1 MSVQTF
7 AAIDVGSYELVM
19 KIYQFSGKGGMKQ
32 IDHIR
37 HSIELGTDTYS
48 TGKISHERVDEL
60 CRVLSEFAAIM
71 KTYKVVAYRA
81 CGTSAIRETENR
93 IIVLE
98 QIKLRTGLTLDV
110 LSNSEQRFLH
120 YKSVASKGERFGQ
133 VIEKGTAI
141 VDVGGGSIQISLFD
155 KDSLVAT
162 QNIRLGILRMRE
174 MLGSLEAQTKN
185 YEHLIEE
192 LVDNQLLSFQSLYL
206 KDRDIKN
213 IIVVDDYIS
222 FIMQKLGK
230 EKKDNTITQQQ
241 YMAFVDILRIQTP
254 EQVAEYLGMPE
265 ENASLLTPSAILFK
279 RILEITG
286 AELLWA
292 PGVGLADGIAYD
304 YAQKNKL
311 IQVQHN
317 FENDIIACAENMGKR
332 YKGNRARN
340 AFLQQVA
347 LTIFDST
354 KKLHG
359 MGKRERLLLRIAALL
374 GDCGKFISLE
384 AMAESSYS
392 IIMATEIIGLSHMER
407 EIVANVVKYNKAT
420 FQYYNE
426 LAAESTL
433 DRKSYLTIAKLVAI
447 FRTADGV
454 CRSQRIKIK
463 DVKAMLKEDQLILT
477 VCSDEDLSLE
487 KGFFDRK
494 ARFFEEVFS
503 ITPVIK
509 QKRSLSNGR

>member
-1 MSVQTF
+1 MSIQTF
-7 AAIDVGSYELVM
+7 AAIDVGSYELAM
-19 KIYQFSGKGGMKQ
+19 KIYQFSGKGEMKQ

-60 CRVLSEFAAIM
+60 CQVLSEFADIM
-71 KTYKVVAYRA
+71 KSYKVAAYRA

-98 QIKLRTGLTLDV
+98 QIKLRTGLKVDV

-120 YKSVASKGERFGQ
+120 YKSVASKGERFDK

-174 MLGSLEAQTKN
+174 MLGAIEPLTKD

-241 YMAFVDILRIQTP
+241 YSAFVDILRIQTP

-317 FENDIIACAENMGKR
+317 FENDIVACAENMGKR
-332 YKGNRARN
+332 YKGNRTRN
-340 AFLQQVA
+340 VFVQQVA

-384 AMAESSYS
+384 SMAESSYS
-392 IIMATEIIGLSHMER
+392 IIMATEIIGLSHLER
-407 EIVANVVKYNKAT
+407 EVVANVVKYNKAT

-426 LAAESTL
+426 LSVASSL
-433 DRKSYLTIAKLVAI
+433 DKDSYLTIAKLVAI
-447 FRTADGV
+447 FRVADGV
-454 CRSQRIKIK
+454 CRSQRRKVQ
-463 DVKAMLKEDQLILT
+463 DVKASLKDDQLILM
-477 VCSDEDLSLE
+477 VYSDEDLSLE

-503 ITPVIK
+503 VKPIMK
-509 QKRSLSNGR
+509 QKRSLNDGR

>member
-1 MSVQTF
+1 MGVQTF
-7 AAIDVGSYELVM
+7 AAIDVGSYELAM
-19 KIYQFSGKGGMKQ
+19 KIYQFSGKGEMKQ

-60 CRVLSEFAAIM
+60 CRVLSEFASIM
-71 KTYKVVAYRA
+71 KSYKVTGYQA

-93 IIVLE
+93 SIVLE
-98 QIKLRTGLTLDV
+98 QIKLRTGLTVDV

-120 YKSVASKGERFGQ
+120 YKSVASKGERFDRI
-133 VIEKGTAI
+133 IEKGTAI

-162 QNIRLGILRMRE
+162 QNIRLGILRIRE
-174 MLGSLEAQTKN
+174 MLGAIEPHTKD

-206 KDRDIKN
+206 KDRDVKN

-230 EKKDNTITQQQ
+230 EKKDNTITQEQ
-241 YMAFVDILRIQTP
+241 YMAFVDILRMRKP
-254 EQVAEYLGMPE
+254 EQIAEYLGLPE

-304 YAQKNKL
+304 YAQRNKL

-332 YKGNRARN
+332 YKGNKIRN

-420 FQYYNE
+420 FQYFSE
-426 LAAESTL
+426 LTTVSGIDKEA
-433 DRKSYLTIAKLVAI
+433 YLTIAKLVAI
-447 FRTADGV
+447 FRVADGV
-454 CRSQRIKIK
+454 CRSQRLKIR
-463 DVKAMLKEDQLILT
+463 DVKAALKDSQLILT
-477 VCSDEDLSLE
+477 VSSDEDLSLE
-487 KGFFDRK
+487 KGFFERK

-503 ITPVIK
+503 VKPIIK
-509 QKRSLSNGR
+509 QKRSLNDGR

>member
-1 MSVQTF
+1 MSVRTF
-7 AAIDVGSYELVM
+7 AAIDVGSYELDM
-19 KIYQFSGKGGMKQ
+19 KIYQFSGRGGMKQ

-60 CRVLSEFAAIM
+60 CHVLSEFTDIM
-71 KTYKVVAYRA
+71 KGYKVTAYRA

-98 QIKLRTGLTLDV
+98 QIKLRTGLTVDV

-120 YKSVASKGERFGQ
+120 YKSVASKGERFDK

-174 MLGSLEAQTKN
+174 MLGNIEPRAKD

-192 LVDNQLLSFQSLYL
+192 LVDNQLLPFQSLYL

-230 EKKDNTITQQQ
+230 EKRDNTITKQQ
-241 YMAFVDILRIQTP
+241 YMAFVDILRLRTP
-254 EQVAEYLGMPE
+254 EQIAEYLGMPE

-279 RILEITG
+279 RILELTG

-317 FENDIIACAENMGKR
+317 FENDIVACAENMGRR
-332 YKGNRARN
+332 YKGNRTRN

-347 LTIFDST
+347 LTIFDCT

-359 MGKRERLLLRIAALL
+359 MGRRERLLLRIAALL

-392 IIMATEIIGLSHMER
+392 IIMATEIIGLSHQER
-407 EIVANVVKYNKAT
+407 EIVANIVKYNKAT

-426 LAAESTL
+426 LAVASML
-433 DRKSYLTIAKLVAI
+433 DKESYLTIAKLVAI

-454 CRSQRIKIK
+454 CRSQRSKIK
-463 DVKAMLKEDQLILT
+463 DVKASLKENQLILT
-477 VCSDEDLSLE
+477 VYSDEDLSLE
-487 KGFFDRK
+487 RGFFDRK
-494 ARFFEEVFS
+494 SRFFEEVFS
-503 ITPVIK
+503 VKPIIK
-509 QKRSLSNGR
+509 QKRSLNDGR